1 MLGRVGTGSNCLTIM
16 LEMDGGR
23 ERSWVLDGG
32 GVRRAGVVVLGVTVR
47 IVRSFLF
54 FLGPASEFFFFFHS
68 LYQ

>member
-1 MLGRVGTGSNCLTIM
+1 M
-16 LEMDGGR
+16 LEMDGER

-47 IVRSFLF
+47 IFHLLIPLF
-54 FLGPASEFFFFFHS
+54 FSDKHRTFFFFYS